1 MGIIKNQ
8 KINNIR
14 TLSVL
19 GIPVYQVEKQKTSKV
34 QKFLGGIVTAHKTF
48 AEGCIAKEI
57 KVFGFPIR
65 QFTQIG
71 NLRTYSLFNH
81 KYNEYNLGD
90 IFYKKHKKLFDKYD
104 DIYIMHANIGESV
117 FFLRLAK
124 AYFKKNGSKKPLLIG
139 LQNYHKD
146 LVELLCP
153 DVPITIMKHIKV
165 SLYMDEFIANEN
177 KTFRLMFSKQHFDH
191 VEDNLRDKE
200 NPTIHFKNHVLNYM
214 GLKDSDFEMNEI
226 KISEDIKESLQSK
239 VNKIGL
245 NLNNFVIFT
254 PEANTC
260 EDYEFGFWQDLKTKY
275 ESQGIDI
282 FCNVIKSENKEKFK
296 DFKQFDLSLGEIFE
310 LTKQAKE
317 LIGLRS
323 GLLDLLVLTNT
334 PMKVIYTKAR
344 ERDSFNPLTSGEI
357 LTGFTM
363 ANYSNV
369 REFDADVIE
378 NEELLEAVG

>member
-14 TLSVL
+14 TLSIL

-57 KVFGFPIR
+57 KVLGLPVR

-71 NLRTYSLFNH
+71 NLRTYSFFNH
-81 KYNEYNLGD
+81 KYNEYNLGNV
-90 IFYKKHKKLFDKYD
+90 FYKKYKKLFDKYD

-124 AYFKKNGSKKPLLIG
+124 AYFEKNASKKPLLVG

-146 LVELLCP
+146 LVELLCA
-153 DVPITIMKHIKV
+153 DIPIVIIKRIKV
-165 SLYMDEFIANEN
+165 SLYMDEFVANGN
-177 KTFRLMFSKQHFDH
+177 KTFRLMFSKRHFDS
-191 VEDNLRDKE
+191 VEDNIRDKE
-200 NPTIHFKNHVLNYM
+200 NPTIHFKDHVLNYM
-214 GLKDSDFEMNEI
+214 GLKDSDFEVNKI
-226 KISEDIKESLQSK
+226 NISEDIKKSLKSK

-245 NLNNFVIFT
+245 NLDNFVIFT

-260 EDYEFGFWQDLKTKY
+260 EDYEFEFWQDMKTKY
-275 ESQGIDI
+275 ESQGTDV
-282 FCNVIKSENKEKFK
+282 FCNVMKKENKEKFK
-296 DFKQFDLSLGEIFE
+296 NFKQCDLSLGEIFE
-310 LTKQAKE
+310 LTKHAKE

-334 PMKVIYTKAR
+334 PMKVIYTKAKNR
-344 ERDSFNPLTSGEI
+344 ASFNPLSTEEI
-357 LTGFTM
+357 IEGFNM
-363 ANYSNV
+363 KEYKNV
-369 REFDADVIE
+369 EEFNMNNITKQ
-378 NEELLEAVG
+378 ELLEKF